1 MHNSKPQRTPKL
13 TLLGFMGTFV
23 QIGLIASGAYYVSI
37 CFPVLFTVYYFV
49 QRYYLRTSRQMR
61 FLDLEEKAPVYT
73 QFIES
78 LSGLATLRA
87 FAWQKPLIEHNHV
100 LVDKSQKPFYL
111 MYMIQTW
118 LSLVL
123 DLITTALAIIVVAV
137 SVKMRDTVSVGFTG
151 VSLTQIIS
159 FTSNLR
165 MSILFWTHMET
176 SIGAVARVKKFEA
189 ETENENAGPPM
200 QQPPADWPSEG
211 EVRIEGL
218 TVAYGYAIIS
228 TA

>member
-1 MHNSKPQRTPKL
+1 
-13 TLLGFMGTFV
+13 
-23 QIGLIASGAYYVSI
+23 
-37 CFPVLFTVYYFV
+37 
-49 QRYYLRTSRQMR
+49 
-61 FLDLEEKAPVYT
+61 
-73 QFIES
+73 
-78 LSGLATLRA
+78 
-87 FAWQKPLIEHNHV
+87 
-100 LVDKSQKPFYL
+100 
-111 MYMIQTW
+111 MIQTW

-189 ETENENAGPPM
+189 ETENENLGGPM
-200 QQPPADWPSEG
+200 QEPPADWPSKG

-218 TVAYGYAIIS
+218 TVAYGYVSIS
-228 TA
+228 AD

>member
-1 MHNSKPQRTPKL
+1 
-13 TLLGFMGTFV
+13 MGTFA

-37 CFPVLFTVYYFV
+37 SFPFLFTIYYLT

-61 FLDLEEKAPVYT
+61 FLDLEEKSPVYT
-73 QFIES
+73 QFLES

-87 FAWQKPLIEHNHV
+87 FSWQAPLIAQNHG

-123 DLITTALAIIVVAV
+123 DLITTALAVIVVAV
-137 SVKMRDTVSVGFTG
+137 SVAMRDTVSVGFTG

-165 MSILFWTHMET
+165 FTILFWTLMET
-176 SIGAVARVKKFEA
+176 SIGAVARVMRFEG
-189 ETENENAGPPM
+189 ETEDESEGDGGMVEPPE
-200 QQPPADWPSEG
+200 DWPSDG
-211 EVRIEGL
+211 EVRVEGL
-218 TVAYGYAIIS
+218 TVAYGYVCSSVSIRPGNNS
-228 TA
+228 LSRL